1 MYQRSSK
8 LAGACKAKHIGKI
21 KIKDGNQ
28 LKKKVE
34 SSIRITKH
42 FLRQFFFFNSAISK
56 VNRLD
61 SFCMS
66 ITENGNS
73 YLSFLPNPKRA
84 PK

>member
-42 FLRQFFFFNSAISK
+42 FLRQFFFLTQQFL
-56 VNRLD
+56 RLID
-61 SFCMS
+61 LIAF
-66 ITENGNS
+66 
-73 YLSFLPNPKRA
+73 A
-84 PK
+84 